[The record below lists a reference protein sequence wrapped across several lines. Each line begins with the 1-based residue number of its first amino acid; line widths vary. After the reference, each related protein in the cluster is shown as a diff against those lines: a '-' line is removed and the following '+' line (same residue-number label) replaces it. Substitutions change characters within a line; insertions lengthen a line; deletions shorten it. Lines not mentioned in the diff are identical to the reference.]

1 MFAADWKEAVGKKA
15 PLKKAQDAAGITTA
29 APRFAGQLGQGTTG

>member
-1 MFAADWKEAVGKKA
+1 MIWQEAAGKGA
-15 PLKKAQDAAGITTA
+15 FEKKGQDAAGITTA

>member
-1 MFAADWKEAVGKKA
+1 LQLTWKEASGKA